1 MVPNKQ
7 KLSEN
12 PILIAVSLLEAASL
26 YHDASIAVQEVIVIV
41 KSRFPSTT
49 DRRSIDGKL
58 MTLFKSL
65 TIISDMVK
73 SRSTACAPTGRD
85 VSYAR
90 TCMNSSGTISSLTG
104 NAKLECLVKQKSQP
118 ISPPKARTN
127 NRKKINHIEMSYFR
141 CCNS

>member
-1 MVPNKQ
+1 MVSNKQ

-26 YHDASIAVQEVIVIV
+26 CHDASIAVQEVISIV

-73 SRSTACAPTGRD
+73 SRSTACAPTECD
-85 VSYAR
+85 ASYAR
-90 TCMNSSGTISSLTG
+90 
-104 NAKLECLVKQKSQP
+104 
-118 ISPPKARTN
+118 ARMTY
-127 NRKKINHIEMSYFR
+127 M
-141 CCNS
+141 